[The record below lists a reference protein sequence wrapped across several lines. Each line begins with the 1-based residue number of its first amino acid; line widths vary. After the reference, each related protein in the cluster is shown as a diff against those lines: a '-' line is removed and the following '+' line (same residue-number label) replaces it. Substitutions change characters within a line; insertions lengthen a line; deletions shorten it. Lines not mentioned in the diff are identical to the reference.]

1 MTQDTAKP
9 KVNTIG
15 LGQDF
20 TVNKVERSLELAGRQ
35 LVGELYDTG
44 AFTIDFIDGEKLIWS
59 GRLGNIDGV
68 NVAETYEAQKAAD
81 GLFLIAFQNAA
92 DALESTAILADWHS
106 GEIVLIRNRVG
117 PKQPGVPAVAQTIRH
132 GRISTQPWIGPRI
145 EHTTELFG
153 RRAMWVYSE
162 NDVYEHIYLNATRYA
177 WHCLKGDEYPEADI
191 DPCAMYKVRDNIYL
205 LTFSEK
211 VMTMAAGM
219 LLDFGAL
226 RSYCAA
232 IGRDRSTEEL
242 SHFTFGAFGRVLS
255 QTDYPD
261 PLVA

>member
-1 MTQDTAKP
+1 MTQENENSPA
-9 KVNTIG
+9 NTIG
-15 LGQDF
+15 LGQNF
-20 TVNKVERSLELAGRQ
+20 TENKAERSEELAGKR
-35 LVGELYDTG
+35 LAVDLHDGGSFL
-44 AFTIDFIDGEKLIWS
+44 IDFQDAGSLTWS
-59 GRLGNIDGV
+59 GRLGDIDGQGV
-68 NVAETYEAQKAAD
+68 EERYEAQKVAED
-81 GLFLIAFQNAA
+81 LFLIAFQSAA
-92 DALESTAILADWHS
+92 DLLESTAIVADWQS

-117 PKQPGVPAVAQTIRH
+117 PKEPGVPAVAQTVRH
-132 GRISTQPWIGPRI
+132 GRIAGQEWRGPRI
-145 EHTTELFG
+145 EETRDLLG

-162 NDVYEHIYLNATRYA
+162 NDVYEHIYLNPSWYG
-177 WHCLKGDEYPEADI
+177 WHCLKGDEFPMADI
-191 DPCAMYKVRDNIYL
+191 DPCAMFKVRDDIYL

-232 IGRDRSTEEL
+232 IGRDPVTDAL
-242 SHFTFGAFGRVLS
+242 SHFTFGAFGKVLS